1 MWKYIDDIC
10 VIKFFLTFMESNI
23 LLIIKFSILETYI
36 ITTFIPFLFNL
47 FKTCINEFIERDEN
61 AKTQKMW

>member
-1 MWKYIDDIC
+1 
-10 VIKFFLTFMESNI
+10 MESNI